1 MALTAVDAM
10 AAPDVVG
17 TVMTVAAD
25 TGSVSMTVVDVVI
38 APQAHTPSAQTN
50 ALTKMPLTALNPA
63 L

>member
-17 TVMTVAAD
+17 ADMKVAMD
-25 TGSVSMTVVDVVI
+25 TGDVAMTVVDVVI
-38 APQAHTPSAQTN
+38 APQSHTPSGPTD
-50 ALTKMPLTALNPA
+50 ALTKKPLTAKNRA